1 MGCAEEPKPSVCLAQ
16 VQVVSTPAAHSACE
30 LQNCWELLSS
40 RLLCSTW
47 QVQQQKS
54 SCTHTVGDLTVLSYF
69 SPSAADSISL
79 RATLSKNQTVGSL
92 KKNKKNRNT
101 SSEMLLQS
109 GFVFFFFFFTTSS
122 SKDEVTWCYFSAC
135 VVIVTTHKHLVCLPW
150 STVQT
155 LNKVEQI
162 LVSDQVCKH

>member
-92 KKNKKNRNT
+92 KKKNRNT
-101 SSEMLLQS
+101 SSEMVLQS
-109 GFVFFFFFFTTSS
+109 GFVFFFFFFFYHLFIQRWSYLMLLFCLC
-122 SKDEVTWCYFSAC
+122 CYCHNTQAS
-135 VVIVTTHKHLVCLPW
+135 CL
-150 STVQT
+150 STVVNCT
-155 LNKVEQI
+155 NP
-162 LVSDQVCKH
+162 

>member
-54 SCTHTVGDLTVLSYF
+54 SCTHTVGDLMVLSYF

-92 KKNKKNRNT
+92 KKNKKKKQKHVIWNVT
-101 SSEMLLQS
+101 AEW
-109 GFVFFFFFFTTSS
+109 VWIFFFFFYHLFIQRWSYLMLLFCLC
-122 SKDEVTWCYFSAC
+122 CYCHNTQAS
-135 VVIVTTHKHLVCLPW
+135 CL
-150 STVQT
+150 STVVNCT
-155 LNKVEQI
+155 NP
-162 LVSDQVCKH
+162 

>member
-92 KKNKKNRNT
+92 KKKNRNT
-101 SSEMLLQS
+101 SSEMVLQS
-109 GFVFFFFFFTTSS
+109 GFVFFFFFFFTTSS

>member
-92 KKNKKNRNT
+92 KKKNRNT
-101 SSEMLLQS
+101 SSEMVLQS
-109 GFVFFFFFFTTSS
+109 GFVFFFFLFFLPPLHPKMKLPDVTFLPVLLLSQHTS
-122 SKDEVTWCYFSAC
+122 
-135 VVIVTTHKHLVCLPW
+135 
-150 STVQT
+150 
-155 LNKVEQI
+155 I
-162 LVSDQVCKH
+162 LFVYCGQLYKPLIK